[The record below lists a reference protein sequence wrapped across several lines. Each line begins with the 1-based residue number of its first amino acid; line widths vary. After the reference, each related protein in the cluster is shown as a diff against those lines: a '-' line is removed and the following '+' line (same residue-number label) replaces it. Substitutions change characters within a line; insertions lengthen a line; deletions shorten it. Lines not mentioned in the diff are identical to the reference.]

1 MSSAVVRIY
10 ETEKQARK
18 AVTKLEQDGGFAKDL
33 IRLVTPSPE
42 GAESAETLSNLLE
55 VGKLLRGDSKVYAEA
70 LKEGRSI
77 VIVQPPFGQAQ
88 QAIEILDSLNPI
100 PLVVEPKAPATTKST
115 SGTASGPAWDD
126 AAPLSSV
133 LGWKALS
140 QQGATPF
147 SEFMGFK
154 PLSAG
159 FSWGPPYFSLLK
171 RHDSGLS
178 ALFGLKLLK
187 DDPTPLSSFLG
198 LKTLA
203 EDPHLGEDE
212 FTRPSVS
219 WDPAPLSSKLDFQ
232 VLSTNPTPLSS
243 VLGFRVL
250 KDSQ

>member
-115 SGTASGPAWDD
+115 SGVASAPAWDD

-133 LGWKALS
+133 LGWKSLS
-140 QQGATPF
+140 QKGATPF

-159 FSWGPPYFSLLK
+159 FSWGPPYFRLLK
-171 RHDSGLS
+171 PHNSGLS
-178 ALFGLKLLK
+178 ALFGLKVLK
-187 DDPTPLSSFLG
+187 D
-198 LKTLA
+198 
-203 EDPHLGEDE
+203 
-212 FTRPSVS
+212 
-219 WDPAPLSSKLDFQ
+219 DPAPLSSLLGLKILSDDPDLGEDSSSRLLIQANPTPFSSKLNFE
-232 VLSTNPTPLSS
+232 VLSNNPTPLSS
-243 VLGFRVL
+243 ALGFRVL
-250 KDSQ
+250 NGSR